1 MKNKTTRPSAVN
13 ILNTAGQQKEPL
25 VVKYFTLLIMI
36 TYALLSLFPFV
47 WALLVSI
54 SPIVFTPL
62 TGPHAGELINVDI
75 KKFPPEIDLIRRTV
89 FGAPM
94 TISNYISIFKIVP
107 FARWFMNTVVFA
119 CSVSLGVIFFNTL
132 AAYAF
137 ARLHFPL
144 RDFWF
149 SVLLATMMVPF
160 HVTMIPVYNLLV
172 KMGWIN
178 TYQGLI
184 IPKLIAVSI
193 VFFMRSFFIGFPKSL
208 EEAAYLDGANT
219 PRILFTIVIPNSK
232 AAIAA
237 QFIYVF
243 LGSWNEFMWPLIVTS
258 KPDMAT
264 LTMGLTY
271 FQGGFY
277 TDWQYLMAAT
287 MMITIPMFV
296 VFIIFQRQFISSNIS
311 SGVKG

>member
-1 MKNKTTRPSAVN
+1 MIKTTVPALRPTG
-13 ILNTAGQQKEPL
+13 LKQNT
-25 VVKYFTLLIMI
+25 VTRYFTLIIMLS
-36 TYALLSLFPFV
+36 YAIISLFPFI
-47 WALLVSI
+47 WALLVSL
-54 SPIVFTPL
+54 SPIVFTP
-62 TGPHAGELINVDI
+62 TGGPHAGELVNVDI
-75 KKFPPEIDLIRRTV
+75 KKFPPEINIFTGTV

-94 TISNYISIFKIVP
+94 TMSNYVAVFRLVP
-107 FARWFMNTVVFA
+107 FARWFFNTVVFA
-119 CSVSLGVIFFNTL
+119 CAVSTGVIFFNTL

-137 ARLHFPL
+137 ARLNFPL
-144 RDFWF
+144 REFWF

-172 KMGWIN
+172 KLHWIN

-193 VFFMRSFFIGFPKSL
+193 VFFMRSFFINFPKSL
-208 EEAAYLDGANT
+208 EEAAYIDGANI
-219 PRILFTIVIPNSK
+219 PRILFTIVLPNSR

-258 KPDMAT
+258 KPEMAT

-287 MMITIPMFV
+287 MMITVPMFV
-296 VFIIFQRQFISSNIS
+296 VFIVFQKQFIASNIS
-311 SGVKG
+311 SGIKG

>member
-1 MKNKTTRPSAVN
+1 MKDSTLCVLPRSGHRDN
-13 ILNTAGQQKEPL
+13 
-25 VVKYFTLLIMI
+25 VVVRYFTLLIMLS
-36 TYALLSLFPFV
+36 YAILSLFPFI
-47 WALLVSI
+47 WAFLVSL
-54 SPIVFTPL
+54 SPIVFTA
-62 TGPHAGELINVDI
+62 TGGPHAGELVNVDI
-75 KKFPPEIDLIRRTV
+75 KKFPPEINIFTGTV

-94 TISNYISIFKIVP
+94 TLSNYFAIFRLFP
-107 FARWFMNTVVFA
+107 FARWFFNTVIFA
-119 CSVSLGVIFFNTL
+119 CAVSTGVIFFNTV

-137 ARLHFPL
+137 ARLRFPL
-144 RDFWF
+144 REFWF
-149 SVLLATMMVPF
+149 SVFLATMMVPF
-160 HVTMIPVYNLLV
+160 HVTMIPLYNLMV

-184 IPKLIAVSI
+184 IPKLISVSI
-193 VFFMRSFFIGFPKSL
+193 IFFMRSFFIGFPKSL
-208 EEAAYLDGANT
+208 EEAAYIDGAGI
-219 PRILFTIVIPNSK
+219 PRILFTIVLPNCK

-258 KPDMAT
+258 KPEMAT

-287 MMITIPMFV
+287 MMITVPMFV
-296 VFIIFQRQFISSNIS
+296 VFIIFQKQFISSNIS